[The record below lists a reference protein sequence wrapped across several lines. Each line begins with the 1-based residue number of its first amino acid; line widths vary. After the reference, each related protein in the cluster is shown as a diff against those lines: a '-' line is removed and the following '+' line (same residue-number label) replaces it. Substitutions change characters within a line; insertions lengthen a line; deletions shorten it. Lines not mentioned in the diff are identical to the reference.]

1 MAQRHMNRAARRRA
15 HKDRRRTGRATRTAV
30 TLGATTALGLGLL
43 GGVGAVRAESPLD
56 ALGDLG
62 GITALLDNDMIKDF
76 IEVCQNPDGST
87 PVPDAEHPPVAV
99 ADCSQSTGGT
109 GVAVVLPDSVEIA
122 PLLEN
127 YKVPDGT
134 VLVGGKNMIEMISGL
149 AIGGINIVAVGL
161 ALGEFKTFDE
171 VLDAAT
177 RAPEMVTVDTCNYLG
192 VVTDGKCAKVFG
204 VTLGTPGT
212 RTYDKNADRRDKAVK
227 VAEYLTNGKFD
238 PAALGQG
245 APSGTATVKG
255 DGMKVALAMRGGHA
269 TAVANTLF
277 GLPGVA
283 LAGADHGQT
292 STATSQLGFATALNM
307 DTDQIKLTY
316 FGQELDFTKLKNN
329 DLVSGLAGDQL
340 GELDEIEKLQK
351 SIPALK
357 EVSCYGVNTTAT
369 AEGLGTCSNY
379 LGTFDYYQDLRAAK
393 AGESRQTQYG
403 LTDVSSLVFGNDA
416 LLKQFGLLGG
426 SESTAFMDSLLPAL
440 TSEDQRLKFAKDF
453 VRFTQDVR
461 TENVMEQAADADGNL
476 LWVDAD
482 GRPVAKDAPGALPKM
497 QVKQRPVMIP
507 VMVQAKNDDGSG
519 KVDENGKPVMVQDK
533 NADGS
538 LKFEEKKDSTGKTV
552 MENVT
557 ETVTAA
563 WLTSDY
569 GLREPI
575 TIEWMGQKIVLFP
588 AVEVNGTT
596 RPNLIGA
603 PEITKIVN
611 DSGKGLLPK
620 VSLVQID
627 NAFGLGT
634 LSLDNPFDPIT
645 TIKSYLKTVTLDDD
659 LKEINKLVQPVIE
672 DAASGLVDDAKSGL
686 KDLPNTVTDSLP
698 GLGGTTPPS
707 GAGDQEQ
714 RPTAL
719 TSGVLD
725 DRGSLNGQGDQDG
738 QGDRDGQGGQDGQAG
753 TRGPEDSAGDQSGSL
768 GTSSDSGSQDENK
781 TESAQT
787 ATSE

>member
-1 MAQRHMNRAARRRA
+1 MAQRYMNRAARRRA
-15 HKDRRRTGRATRTAV
+15 YKDRRRTGRATRTAL

-43 GGVGAVRAESPLD
+43 GGVGAARAESPLD

-127 YKVPDGT
+127 YKVPDDT
-134 VLVGGKNMIEMISGL
+134 AIVGGKNMIEMVS
-149 AIGGINIVAVGL
+149 GL
-161 ALGEFKTFDE
+161 ALGGSSIVEVPFYLGTFKSYDA
-171 VLDAAT
+171 VLKAAT
-177 RAPEMVTVDTCNYLG
+177 AEPELATKDTCVSPNGSRSNPFLG
-192 VVTDGKCAKVFG
+192 SCLLNTKVKKNED
-204 VTLGTPGT
+204 LNAPA
-212 RTYDKNADRRDKAVK
+212 RKNAIK

-283 LAGADHGQT
+283 LAGADHGRT

-316 FGQELDFTKLKNN
+316 FGQELDFTKLKSN

-507 VMVQAKNDDGSG
+507 VMVQVKNDDGSG